1 METVDFVRDERGVT
15 VVVGGHPQSYVSTQD
30 PGFLAF
36 EYVQLLGL
44 LVDAQPLGPLAV
56 THIGGAGLTL
66 ARYVQHTRPG
76 SPQIVLEPQE
86 VLTAL
91 VRREAPLPRG
101 HRIRVRPLDGRTGV
115 AGLADGSADLV
126 VLDAYAA
133 GRVPADLT
141 TREALVDA
149 VRVLRPTGTLLL
161 NLCDERG
168 LRYVARVLATL
179 QSIPEVADVG
189 DIGLLALH
197 EVLKHR
203 RFGNAVVVA
212 SRMPLDWT
220 DVARRAGRLPAPAG
234 IRHGNDLQRVI
245 AGAKPLSDNDSQPS
259 PHPPESNGWRVR

>member
-15 VVVGGHPQSYVSTQD
+15 VVVAGHPQSYISTTD

-36 EYVQLLGL
+36 EYVQMLGL
-44 LVDAQPLGPLAV
+44 VIDAQPAGPLAV
-56 THIGGAGLTL
+56 THVGGAGLTL

-76 SPQIVLEPQE
+76 SPQIVLEPE
-86 VLTAL
+86 EALTAL

-115 AGLADGSADLV
+115 ARLADGSADV
-126 VLDAYAA
+126 VIIDAYAA

-141 TREALVDA
+141 TREALADA
-149 VRVLRPTGTLLL
+149 VRVLRPTGSLLI

-179 QSIPEVADVG
+179 QSVPDLADL
-189 DIGLLALH
+189 GLVALH

-220 DVARRAGRLPAPAG
+220 DLARRAGRLPAPAG
-234 IRHGNDLQRVI
+234 IRRGSDLQRVI

-259 PHPPESNGWRVR
+259 PHPPESNGWQVR